1 MIRDRKT
8 ARVMAT
14 AIAAM
19 TVSALA
25 MFTAAPASATSE
37 VHWVQNVNTGRC
49 IDDSADFGLR
59 SYPCNL
65 PSFNNGYQSFTFWY
79 DNSAPSP
86 TVQIQNAN
94 TGDCIDDNTNAS
106 GQDVLRHWPCSGA
119 SFSNG
124 NQKWWISWYWGNPVL
139 KNAATLRC
147 LDDSNDFGLRGYD
160 CNAPSIQ
167 NGYQRWQYLN

>member
-1 MIRDRKT
+1 MQPPELQQRLPVVHLLVRQQRSLPDRPDPE
-8 ARVMAT
+8 RQ
-14 AIAAM
+14 
-19 TVSALA
+19 
-25 MFTAAPASATSE
+25 
-37 VHWVQNVNTGRC
+37 HR
-49 IDDSADFGLR
+49 
-59 SYPCNL
+59 
-65 PSFNNGYQSFTFWY
+65 
-79 DNSAPSP
+79 
-86 TVQIQNAN
+86 
-94 TGDCIDDNTNAS
+94 DCIDDNTNAS

-160 CNAPSIQ
+160 CNEPSIQ